1 MGRFRD
7 GSENVGVGIQ
17 AYDMDTT
24 VGRGKFQNRT
34 GKKES
39 LKIIVM

>member
-7 GSENVGVGIQ
+7 GSESVGVVIQ

-24 VGRGKFQNRT
+24 VGRNKTSKLQNKT
-34 GKKES
+34 EKGAS
-39 LKIIVM
+39 FLN

>member
-7 GSENVGVGIQ
+7 GSESVEVGIQ

-24 VGRGKFQNRT
+24 VGRGKLQNRT
-34 GKKES
+34 GKGTS
-39 LKIIVM
+39 FLN